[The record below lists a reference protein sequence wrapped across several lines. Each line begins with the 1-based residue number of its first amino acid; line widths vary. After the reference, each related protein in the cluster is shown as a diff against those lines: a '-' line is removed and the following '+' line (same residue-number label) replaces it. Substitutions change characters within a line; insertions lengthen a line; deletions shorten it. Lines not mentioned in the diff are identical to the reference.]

1 MWRSWKPTACLS
13 WPSLIE
19 IKTNSGLRRFEQG
32 VWTDKGGE
40 TLLCV
45 LSDTL
50 TGQNFSRSQLDHA
63 DLQGQDLHGAD
74 FSQADLTAANFTDA
88 DLRDTNFRGAALWFV
103 NLHGARLA
111 GADFSGAWMPGA
123 KLHGVDL
130 RGASLAAAELRY
142 ARYDEQTL
150 WPDGVDPQERGA
162 KLPWQ
167 VREWQG

>member
-74 FSQADLTAANFTDA
+74 FSQAMLTVANFTDA
-88 DLRDTNFRGAALWFV
+88 DLRGA
-103 NLHGARLA
+103 N
-111 GADFSGAWMPGA
+111 
-123 KLHGVDL
+123 
-130 RGASLAAAELRY
+130 LAAAELRY

-167 VREWQG
+167 VRERQG